1 MVINVRPIAQSMSW
15 KKEAR
20 ANHEWAMSL
29 LHKVCGRIGAVDSD
43 ES

>member
-15 KKEAR
+15 KKGA
-20 ANHEWAMSL
+20 ADHEWAMSL

>member
-1 MVINVRPIAQSMSW
+1 MVINVRHISLSIRW
-15 KKEAR
+15 NKEWAVR
-20 ANHEWAMSL
+20 EWAMSL